1 MFLFLFP
8 RQSRKRIRTSASHY
22 KANLKRQRRRIGK
35 QREDDS
41 DDEGAKVGKKREK
54 EWKETAEKQERERE
68 EGEAGRRAKYRGGC
82 QCGGLM
88 VGVPRLQAIS
98 LCYQAKWLCKYDNK
112 SQWKSIWEEATVSHW

>member
-1 MFLFLFP
+1 MPIGLIILAYAVGKYNVHMLCSHGLSFTFFAPMFLFLFP

-54 EWKETAEKQERERE
+54 E
-68 EGEAGRRAKYRGGC
+68 
-82 QCGGLM
+82 
-88 VGVPRLQAIS
+88 
-98 LCYQAKWLCKYDNK
+98 
-112 SQWKSIWEEATVSHW
+112 